1 MFLRLESSIS
11 GNIKNLFRVFFHFFS
26 AERALSKNKKKYEA
40 RKFHFEKYKKF
51 IDVGVRKFHFLKY
64 NQFFWWGFF
73 FILGSKVA
81 QLPRQLEQSGDYS
94 EWGKE
99 VYCLATA
106 KFSSN
111 VNVMSHFQINIGNL
125 QDFQQL
131 KISLT

>member
-73 FILGSKVA
+73 FILRSKVA
-81 QLPRQLEQSGDYS
+81 QLPR
-94 EWGKE
+94 
-99 VYCLATA
+99 
-106 KFSSN
+106 
-111 VNVMSHFQINIGNL
+111 
-125 QDFQQL
+125 
-131 KISLT
+131 